1 MTSYT
6 RTMREA
12 REEMLQAESMSSAQ
26 IDKLKKAY
34 EPMRDKRISTANANK
49 LSAMMDRLKTRMCSY
64 SCLKQ
69 IFLLLVRVQ

>member
-12 REEMLQAESMSSAQ
+12 REEMLQAESMSAAQ

-34 EPMRDKRISTANANK
+34 EPMRDKRIS
-49 LSAMMDRLKTRMCSY
+49 LVKTRMCSY
-64 SCLKQ
+64 SCLRQ